1 MLLEGGT
8 YYLFAG
14 DSIVNLERADR
25 ERDSGIAVE
34 PDAARHTHELIRKQL
49 RDFDT
54 ILAPAHDKG
63 AQTGARFPNHTH

>member
-14 DSIVNLERADR
+14 DAIVSLERA
-25 ERDSGIAVE
+25 ERARDTGFAADL
-34 PDAARHTHELIRKQL
+34 DAARASHETIRKQL

-54 ILAPAHDKG
+54 VLAPAHDHG
-63 AQTGARFPNHTH
+63 VRDGSRFPGHVH